1 MSGLF
6 TTLSAASRALAAQDY
21 GLNVTGQ
28 NIANLNTDG
37 YSRRIVDL
45 QEVAPGAGGGVDATS
60 ARAQRDALLESR
72 IRQAHPAEQQQSA
85 IATSLG
91 VVETT
96 LGSPGQSIDGQLTA
110 FFNTFASLSQDPTS
124 SIARDGVV
132 QQGQL
137 LARAFNVMS
146 TNFADARTAADS
158 QIRSGVGRINSLAAQ
173 IASLN
178 ASIGNAGGADAESL
192 RDQQGVALKK
202 LSGLA
207 DITVTQ
213 QVDGTA
219 SVSIGTGRALVVG
232 GDAYA
237 LGIGSAGISGEATIT
252 SQGVDITSEISRGS
266 VGGELLVRDQFVPG
280 YQARLDQLAFGVA
293 QQVNTLH
300 AAGYDA
306 NGHTGQ
312 TLFTPLGSAAGAA
325 AALAVDPALAGDSSL
340 VAASSTGAA
349 GDNRA
354 AKAIANLRDARTM
367 SGGTASLSDVWSQL
381 VFRVGSDSQTA
392 QAQQHSSQEIVNQI
406 AKLRDQVSGVSLDEE
421 SANMLKF
428 QRAYQANAR
437 LFSAVE
443 QTLTT
448 LMSMVGVA

>member
-37 YSRRIVDL
+37 YSRRTVDL

-72 IRQAHPAEQQQSA
+72 IRQAYPAEQQQSA

-146 TNFADARTAADS
+146 TNLADARTAADS

-219 SVSIGTGRALVVG
+219 SVSVGTGRALVVG

-252 SQGVDITSEISRGS
+252 SQGVDVTSEISRGS
-266 VGGELLVRDQFVPG
+266 VGGELLVRDQYVPG

-312 TLFTPLGSAAGAA
+312 TFFTPLGSAAGAA

-340 VAASSTGAA
+340 VAASSTGTA
-349 GDNRA
+349 GDNQA

-448 LMSMVGVA
+448 LMGMVGVA

>member
-72 IRQAHPAEQQQSA
+72 IRQAHPAEQQQRA

-213 QVDGTA
+213 QVDGTD

>member
-6 TTLSAASRALAAQDY
+6 TTLNAASRALAAQDY

-28 NIANLNTDG
+28 NIANLNTEG
-37 YSRRIVDL
+37 YSRRTVDL
-45 QEVAPGAGGGVDATS
+45 QEVAPGAGGGVNAAS
-60 ARAQRDALLESR
+60 ARAQRDALLETR
-72 IRQAHPAEQQQSA
+72 IRQAYPAGQQQSA

-110 FFNTFASLSQDPTS
+110 FFNTFASLAQDPTS

-137 LARAFNVMS
+137 LARAFNLMS
-146 TNFADARTAADS
+146 TNLADARTAADS
-158 QIRSGVGRINSLAAQ
+158 QIRSGVEQINALAAQ
-173 IASLN
+173 IAALN
-178 ASIGNAGGADAESL
+178 ASIGNAGGADVETL
-192 RDQQGVALKK
+192 RDQQGVALKT

-207 DITVTQ
+207 DVTVGQ
-213 QVDGTA
+213 QADGTA

-237 LGIGSAGISGEATIT
+237 LGIGSAGIGGLATIT
-252 SQGVDITSEISRGS
+252 SGGVDITSEIGRGT
-266 VGGELLVRDQFVPG
+266 VGGELLVRDQYVPG

-312 TLFTPLGSAAGAA
+312 AFFTPLGSAAGAA
-325 AALAVDPALAGDSSL
+325 AALAVDPTLAGDSSL
-340 VAASSTGAA
+340 VAASSTGTA
-349 GDNRA
+349 GDNQT

-392 QAQQHSSQEIVNQI
+392 QAQQQSSQQIVDQI

-437 LFSAVE
+437 LFSAVD

-448 LMSMVGVA
+448 LMGMVGVT